1 MKEKRTLRILSP
13 IGILSL
19 VLLLALLAGAA
30 SCGGSNTASSS
41 TNTSAPASSTAVKP
55 VKLIFSFF
63 EPPSSTAYVTL
74 IKPWLEDVVAKSN
87 GRIQIETHTGGEI
100 VDLIGTYDAVVK
112 GTIDLGYYFSSM
124 NPVLG
129 MADISTFFAYDKFH
143 NRYSRVAWDLYK
155 AFPEYQAQYKDVK
168 CLWIVTLHS
177 IGVGS
182 TKKPIRTLADVNGM
196 KCTTTGKWN
205 AAREQAVGFVP
216 VSLPPDAIVT
226 SLQTGVLDC
235 LGSGS
240 WQFKDLNWG
249 PEIKYFSTIGI
260 SEMEACMVINKDKWA
275 ALPADIQQIFTDT
288 AEAAIDKWDSDMFKI
303 SKDRLASAPKDYKME
318 IISIPMSDRVNWAA
332 KDKPV
337 LASYAADLNSKGLP
351 GDNYIAK
358 FQELQNKYALTD
370 DPYKQ

>member
-1 MKEKRTLRILSP
+1 MKEKRNSRILC
-13 IGILSL
+13 ILSL
-19 VLLLALLAGAA
+19 VILLALLAGAA
-30 SCGGSNTASSS
+30 SCGGSPSTTSSAPGTTSTAS
-41 TNTSAPASSTAVKP
+41 VKP

-87 GRIQIETHTGGEI
+87 GRIQVETHTGGEI

-124 NPVLG
+124 NPVLT
-129 MADISTFFAYDKFH
+129 MADVSTFFAYDKFH

-155 AFPEYQAQYKDVK
+155 AFPEYQNQYKDVK
-168 CLWIVTLHS
+168 PLWIVTMHS

-182 TKKPIRTLADVNGM
+182 VKKPIRTLADVSGM

-260 SEMEACMVINKDKWA
+260 SEMEACMVMNKDKWA

-288 AEAAIDKWDSDMFKI
+288 AEAVIDKWDSDMFKI
-303 SKDRLASAPKDYKME
+303 SKDRLASAPQDYKME
-318 IISIPMSDRVNWAA
+318 IISIPMSDRTNWAA

-337 LASYAADLNSKGLP
+337 LANYAAELNSKGLP

-358 FQELQNKYALTD
+358 FQEFQNKYALTD
-370 DPYKQ
+370 DPYK

>member
-1 MKEKRTLRILSP
+1 LKENKNFKISIPMCILSF
-13 IGILSL
+13 
-19 VLLLALLAGAA
+19 VLLLALLAGAV
-30 SCGGSNTASSS
+30 SCGGSSSPASSS
-41 TNTSAPASSTAVKP
+41 SSPGSTTAAVKP
-55 VKLIFSFF
+55 VKLVFSFF

-124 NPVLG
+124 NPQLS
-129 MADISTFFAYDKFH
+129 MADVTTFFAYDKFH

-155 AFPEYQAQYKDVK
+155 AFPAYQDQYKDVK

-182 TKKPIRTLADVNGM
+182 TKKPIRTLADASGM

-260 SEMEACMVINKDKWA
+260 SEMEACMVINKDKWNA
-275 ALPADIQQIFTDT
+275 IPADIQKIFTDS
-288 AEAAIDKWDSDMFKI
+288 AESAIDKWDSDMFKI
-303 SKDRLASAPKDYKME
+303 SKERLATAPKDYNMQ
-318 IISIPMSDRVNWAA
+318 ITSIPMTERVNWAA
-332 KDKPV
+332 KDQPV
-337 LASYAADLNSKGLP
+337 IAQFAADLNSKGLP
-351 GDNYIAK
+351 GDAYVAK
-358 FQELQNKYALTD
+358 FQELQNKYALAE
-370 DPYKQ
+370 DPYK